1 MGAGFFILKIFGL
14 IAQKRE
20 LNKKKSLLSTLA
32 VGQFVVL
39 SILA

>member
-1 MGAGFFILKIFGL
+1 MEAGFFILKIFGL

-20 LNKKKSLLSTLA
+20 LNKKKTLLSTPA

>member
-1 MGAGFFILKIFGL
+1 MGAGFFILKIFGR
-14 IAQKRE
+14 IAQKRG
-20 LNKKKSLLSTLA
+20 LNKKKTLLSTLA